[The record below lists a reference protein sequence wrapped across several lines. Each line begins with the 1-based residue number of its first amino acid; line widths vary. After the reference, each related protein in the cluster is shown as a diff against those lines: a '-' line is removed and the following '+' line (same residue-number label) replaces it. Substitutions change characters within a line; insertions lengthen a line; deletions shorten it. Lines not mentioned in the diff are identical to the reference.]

1 MTHRT
6 GQGTVRVLLIGA
18 GVGIA
23 VYGGWLLRP
32 DFAAA
37 VRLLLAGPILHDA
50 VVAPVVGLAGLALTR
65 LLPTRTAAT
74 RVWRWW
80 IAAGLAV
87 TGTLLLIAL
96 PLTLRPHPAAANPG
110 LEDRDYTTGLA
121 VWLAVFWAVLLL
133 GAFIT
138 SRRQTA
144 HRHTPVDHESASHC
158 RNLE

>member
-6 GQGTVRVLLIGA
+6 GQGTVRALLIGA

-23 VYGGWLLRP
+23 AYGGWLLRP
-32 DFAAA
+32 NFVAAA
-37 VRLLLAGPILHDA
+37 EWLLAGPILHDA
-50 VVAPVVGLAGLALTR
+50 VVAPVVGLVGLALTR

-74 RVWRWW
+74 RIWRWW

-110 LEDRDYTTGLA
+110 LEDRDYMAGLA
-121 VWLAVFWAVLLL
+121 VWLAVFWAALLL
-133 GAFIT
+133 GAFIAT
-138 SRRQTA
+138 RRLTA
-144 HRHTPVDHESASHC
+144 HRHPP
-158 RNLE
+158 R